1 MEKSD
6 YIGFRMRY
14 FNQCMKRLVAKNDSA
29 REQLY
34 GITMV
39 DSWILRYLDE
49 HAGQEVLQ
57 KQIEVELHIKKSALT
72 QQLNDM
78 ETRGLIRRSIS
89 AHDSRYRCIA
99 RTDRALEIH
108 RQIMEEIEMHEQLM
122 RKGIDEKELAV
133 FSRVLDQMIQ
143 NISGAEKE
151 KTADRSE
158 R

>member
-1 MEKSD
+1 
-6 YIGFRMRY
+6 MRY
-14 FNQCMKRLVAKNDSA
+14 FNQCMKRLVAKNDST
-29 REQLY
+29 REKLY

-49 HAGQEVLQ
+49 HDGQEVLQ

-72 QQLNDM
+72 QQLNEM
-78 ETRGLIRRSIS
+78 EMRGLIRRSIS

-133 FSRVLDQMIQ
+133 FSKVLDQMIL

-151 KTADRSE
+151 KTADRGE
-158 R
+158 K